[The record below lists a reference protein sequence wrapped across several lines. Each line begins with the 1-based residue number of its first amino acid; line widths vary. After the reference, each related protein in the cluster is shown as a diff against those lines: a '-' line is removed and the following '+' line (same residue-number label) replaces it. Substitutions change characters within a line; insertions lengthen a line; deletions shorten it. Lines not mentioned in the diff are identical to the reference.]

1 MKAAGHIGV
10 VVPGAGEKEID
21 LVLWPW
27 GPGLPYKVD
36 VYDSS
41 GRLPRNQL
49 SWPVAKGNT

>member
-21 LVLWPW
+21 LVLCPW